1 VATEG
6 AYFWSLQARKRLRA
20 SRRIYYFDTFP
31 ELIDPVE
38 EAQLNVRTV
47 RRLWRRSE
55 ALDAGGIGEAMESRD
70 VLASVKLQME
80 SYSSTDR

>member
-1 VATEG
+1 
-6 AYFWSLQARKRLRA
+6 
-20 SRRIYYFDTFP
+20 
-31 ELIDPVE
+31 VE